1 MRFIPRQLLVH
12 SAEVRTPLSED
23 SFGNI
28 TFSEP
33 QKLSF
38 IRIDDGKVLKR
49 GGFENSDVSSALL
62 IYDCRNSLPKNFI
75 FSLGQRISFGGR
87 CFSVS
92 DISFYYEKKLLHHIE
107 VTLEGC
113 FSGGDSL

>member
-1 MRFIPRQLLVH
+1 MRFIPRQLLIH
-12 SAEVRTPLSED
+12 SAEVCTPLSED

-28 TFSEP
+28 AFSEP

-38 IRIDDGKVLKR
+38 IRIDDGKTLKR
-49 GGFENSDVSSALL
+49 DGFENSDVSSAIL
-62 IYDCRNSLPKNFI
+62 IYDCRNSLPKSFV

-87 CFSVS
+87 SFSVS